1 MPPPLRQARQ
11 IYHTN
16 KTKENRLGVA
26 VETPA
31 LTLAVGKSFIASG
44 VREKSERSEEAGE
57 EEPPGL
63 PDLCLPQDA
72 AVGQWFCTL

>member
-1 MPPPLRQARQ
+1 M
-11 IYHTN
+11 
-16 KTKENRLGVA
+16 A

-57 EEPPGL
+57 EVPPGL
-63 PDLCLPQDA
+63 PALSLP
-72 AVGQWFCTL
+72 